1 MVAEVELRRGG
12 ASGGSSGRAYRYFL
26 RHTAAWKICVFPLE
40 MTTTKKRKKSR
51 KRRVASCD
59 FFLSL

>member
-1 MVAEVELRRGG
+1 MVAEIELRRGG
-12 ASGGSSGRAYRYFL
+12 ASGGSSGGAYFL
-26 RHTAAWKICVFPLE
+26 RHTAAWKICGFPLE

-59 FFLSL
+59 FSLSL